1 MFITVTIELIRMM
14 NVYTKSRP
22 MKGISPLIAS
32 VVLIAVTLAI
42 AGILTTWSVQFVG
55 QKGSS
60 ILKQA
65 DCIGALS
72 VDLDYIKFNPQTQ
85 KMAFIVRNTKNNIE
99 LDSLKAFLTYDD
111 ATIKDFDLTTCCNVS
126 AAIKPLGVASVALPT
141 GRVDKPAKLEV
152 VSTNCPDYKAQAF
165 IP

>member
-1 MFITVTIELIRMM
+1 MKR
-14 NVYTKSRP
+14 
-22 MKGISPLIAS
+22 KGISPLIAS

-60 ILKQA
+60 ILKQS

-72 VDLDYIKFNPQTQ
+72 VDMDYIRFSANSTNLG
-85 KMAFIVRNTKNNIE
+85 FILRNTKNNIKLE
-99 LDSLKAFLTYDD
+99 NVRAFLIYDD
-111 ATIKDFDLTTCCNVS
+111 ATIKDFILPECCNLSSTLEPMDVS
-126 AAIKPLGVASVALPT
+126 SVVIKTGSSV
-141 GRVDKPAKLEV
+141 KPAKLELV
-152 VSTNCPDYKAQAF
+152 ATNCPDYKAQTS

>member
-1 MFITVTIELIRMM
+1 M
-14 NVYTKSRP
+14 NNRTKSRL

-55 QKGSS
+55 QKGSN
-60 ILKQA
+60 ILKQS
-65 DCIGALS
+65 DCLGALS

-85 KMAFIVRNTKNNIE
+85 KLAFIIRNSKNNIE
-99 LDSLKAFLTYDD
+99 LDSIKAFLTYED

-126 AAIKPLGVASVALPT
+126 ATIKPLGVASVALPT
-141 GRVDKPAKLEV
+141 GRVDKPAKLELV
-152 VSTNCPDYKAQAF
+152 ATNCPDYKAQVF
-165 IP
+165 VP